1 MAFRVHSGT
10 YLQGFKFW
18 RRRDGCLFSQQK
30 GALSATSPPIWKEY
44 PFPLPLGEGG
54 ATAPGEGRKS
64 RQILRPSP
72 CPLPEGEGDLSICQ
86 FIHTFC
92 EEGNAHL
99 LPEPRLEITEC
110 RT

>member
-1 MAFRVHSGT
+1 MAFRFHSGT
-10 YLQGFKFW
+10 YLARVQSLA
-18 RRRDGCLFSQQK
+18 RCLPVFQQK
-30 GALSATSPPIWKEY
+30 GALSATSPPTWKEY